1 MTTPLEKA
9 RKDPES
15 MKARILTVAR
25 RIFGEYG
32 FHGTTTR
39 MIAQQV
45 GIDISTLHYHWGG
58 KKDLYEAVVVDI
70 NKDLG
75 QQLIETEKAIHGLP
89 LTERLEIGIDRMTDY
104 LFANPDISNM
114 ILFRYFGK
122 TRYEGNADFSVPEF
136 TADIARSMGLARD
149 KRNVPPETVMKV
161 LAVMNS
167 IHAFIAGENFFCPM
181 VKVDRKR
188 YIALV
193 KETLKFVHIPAF
205 TLNETR

>member
-1 MTTPLEKA
+1 MSTPLEKA

-15 MKARILTVAR
+15 MKARILTAAR

-39 MIAQQV
+39 MIAQEV

-58 KKDLYEAVVVDI
+58 KQDLYESVVVDI

-75 QQLIETEKAIHGLP
+75 QKLIETEQVIHGLP
-89 LTERLEIGIDRMTDY
+89 LAERLAISIDLMTDY

-114 ILFRYFGK
+114 IRFRYFGK
-122 TRYEGNADFSVPEF
+122 TRCEGNLDFNVPEF

-149 KRNVPPETVMKV
+149 KKNVPPETVMKV

-167 IHAFIAGENFFCPM
+167 IHAFISGENYFCPM
-181 VKVDRKR
+181 VKVNRER

-193 KETLKFVHIPAF
+193 KETLKFIHIPAF
-205 TLNETR
+205 TQSEAT